1 MYPMNILLLED
12 HPIFRF
18 GVRQLVAQHWPEAA
32 ISEAGTLAEALA
44 ASHHIPFQ
52 LAVADLNLPDSDG
65 LEVISQLLRTLPGLR
80 LLVLSLNS
88 ETAYAQRALKLG
100 AMGYLAKDRAAG
112 ELIPAMERIAAGGRY
127 ISDALAGQWA
137 DAMAGERKTAAHEEL
152 SDQEYRVLLQLAG
165 GRRVSDIADAMHL
178 SSRTVS
184 TYRSRILE
192 KLQLASNAELAR
204 YCVSHGLL
212 DPRDPYNPSA

>member
-1 MYPMNILLLED
+1 MCAMNILLLED

-18 GVRQLVAQHWPEAA
+18 GVRQLVARRWPEAS
-32 ISEAGTLAEALA
+32 ICEAGTLAEALA
-44 ASHHIPFQ
+44 ASRQTHFE
-52 LAVADLNLPDSDG
+52 LAVADLNLPDTEG
-65 LEVISQLLRTLPGLR
+65 LEVISQLLRALPRVR

-88 ETAYAQRALKLG
+88 ETVYAQRALKLG

-112 ELIPAMERIAAGGRY
+112 ELVTAIERIAAGKRY
-127 ISDALAGQWA
+127 ISAALAEQLA
-137 DAMAGERKTAAHEEL
+137 DAVTGERQTAAHEEL
-152 SDQEYRVLLQLAG
+152 SEQEYRVLLQLAG
-165 GRRVSDIADAMHL
+165 GRRVSDIADVMHL

-204 YCVSHGLL
+204 YCASHGLL
-212 DPRDPYNPSA
+212 DPQSPPV